1 MASLDQ
7 VGSVVPSKLDLTPKE
22 RDAVLEIAYLAIA
35 ADRVLREEEVEAFRK
50 VAARLQGKDDI
61 SEGELGTL
69 LDRFTNRLD
78 HTKATVIPGDDV
90 DDSMTERAKLLR
102 AEADER
108 LRVLVQDL
116 PRIETRALAY
126 KVAYALALCDLETTD
141 EEFEFDLQLVD
152 SLGLSHDQAGELADE
167 VVAAFGGM
175 E

>member
-1 MASLDQ
+1 MATLEQ
-7 VGSVVPSKLDLTPKE
+7 VGRIVPDKLDLTPKE
-22 RDAVLEIAYLAIA
+22 REAILEIAYLAIA

-50 VAARLQGKDDI
+50 VASRLRGVDDI

-69 LDRFTNRLD
+69 LDRYTNRLE

-90 DDSMTERAKLLR
+90 DEAMSERSRLLR

-108 LRVLVQDL
+108 LRVLTVDL
-116 PRIETRALAY
+116 PRPETRALAY

-167 VVAAFGGM
+167 VVSAFG
-175 E
+175 EE